1 MDAAQPSGAGMVTA
15 TLTLDL
21 DRAREVASRVVDPE
35 IPVLTIADLGIL
47 RDLRAD
53 GGRLV
58 ATITPTY
65 SGCPAMLQIATDLRS
80 ALGAAGFGDTEITI
94 VHDPPWSSD
103 WITPEGLKKLAG
115 FGIAPP
121 GGEIVCPRC
130 RSGSARVVSRFG
142 STACKALMA
151 CRSCGEPFDHFKD
164 F

>member
-1 MDAAQPSGAGMVTA
+1 MVMGIDV
-15 TLTLDL
+15 LDL
-21 DRAREVASRVVDPE
+21 ERARDVASLVVDPE

-47 RDLRAD
+47 REVRAER
-53 GGRLV
+53 GRVV
-58 ATITPTY
+58 AIITPTY
-65 SGCPAMLQIATDLRS
+65 SGCPAMLQIADDLRS
-80 ALGAAGFGDTEITI
+80 ALGAAGFDEVEVETI
-94 VHDPPWSSD
+94 HDPPWTTD
-103 WITPEGLKKLAG
+103 WITPDGIDKLAS

-151 CRSCGEPFDHFKD
+151 CTSCGEPFDHFKS

>member
-1 MDAAQPSGAGMVTA
+1 MDATKSSGAGMVTA
-15 TLTLDL
+15 TATLDL
-21 DRAREVASRVVDPE
+21 ERARDVSSRVVDPE

-47 RDLRAD
+47 RDIRAD
-53 GGRLV
+53 GHRVV
-58 ATITPTY
+58 ASITPTY
-65 SGCPAMLQIATDLRS
+65 SGCPAMHQIATDLRS
-80 ALGAAGFGDTEITI
+80 ALGAAGFDDVDIAI

-103 WITPEGLKKLAG
+103 WITPEGLEKLAG

-121 GGEIVCPRC
+121 GGEIVCPKC

-151 CRSCGEPFDHFKD
+151 CTSCGEPFDHFKD

>member
-1 MDAAQPSGAGMVTA
+1 MVTA

-53 GGRLV
+53 GGQLV

-65 SGCPAMLQIATDLRS
+65 SGCPAMVQIATDLRS
-80 ALGAAGFGDTEITI
+80 ALGAAGFGDAEIAI

-103 WITPEGLKKLAG
+103 WITPEGLEKLAG

-121 GGEIVCPRC
+121 GEEIVCPKC

-151 CRSCGEPFDHFKD
+151 CASCGEPFDHFKD

>member
-1 MDAAQPSGAGMVTA
+1 MA
-15 TLTLDL
+15 TPVLDL
-21 DRAREVASRVVDPE
+21 ERAREVASRVVDPE

-47 RDLRAD
+47 RDVRTD
-53 GGRLV
+53 GDRVV
-58 ATITPTY
+58 AIITPTY
-65 SGCPAMLQIATDLRS
+65 SGCPAMLQIAADLRL
-80 ALGAAGFGDTEITI
+80 ALGAAGFEDVDVAI

-103 WITPEGLKKLAG
+103 WITQEGLEKLAG

-121 GGEIVCPRC
+121 GREIVCPKC

-151 CRSCGEPFDHFKD
+151 CTSCGEPFDHFKD